1 MMARCATAKAI
12 LFGVAA
18 AALVAFGTGGAIA
31 QSGAAA
37 PGYPKA
43 PIKIIV
49 PFPPGGGTDLLAR
62 IVGDRMNA
70 DWGQPVIVENRPGAN
85 TIIGAELAARAA
97 PDGYTLL
104 AAMDVTMVM
113 NPVSG
118 MTLPYDPLKDF
129 SPITLLAK
137 NGNLLSVRAA
147 DGPQTLQE
155 LIAKGKAEPGKLTFG
170 GGVPV
175 ARLAGFLVAKE
186 AGFDAVMVPYKGSAE
201 ALQGLLTHSV
211 DFVVDGIAT
220 TLPFVTSGQF
230 RALAKLD
237 QRPITAL
244 PNVPTI
250 QTAANLPHFDDITAW
265 TALVAPAG
273 TPTAIIDKIQ
283 REVAQ
288 IYADPKIAKRL
299 VDLGISGATST
310 PQELG
315 DFNRRE
321 IDRWSAVVKKYNVTF

>member
-1 MMARCATAKAI
+1 MPFFVPGR
-12 LFGVAA
+12 LFSGIAA
-18 AALVAFGTGGAIA
+18 AVLLTVLAN
-31 QSGAAA
+31 GAAA
-37 PGYPKA
+37 QNDTAGYPNA

-62 IVGDRMNA
+62 LIGDRMST
-70 DWGQPVIVENRPGAN
+70 DWGQPVIIENRPGAN
-85 TIIGAELAARAA
+85 TIIGAELAARAT

-147 DGPQTLQE
+147 DGPQTVQE
-155 LIAKGKAEPGKLTFG
+155 LIAKGKVEPGKLTFG

-175 ARLAGFLVAKE
+175 ARLAGFLFAT
-186 AGFDAVMVPYKGSAE
+186 E
-201 ALQGLLTHSV
+201 ALQGMLTHSV
-211 DFVVDGIAT
+211 DFVIDGIAT

-230 RALAKLD
+230 RALAKFD
-237 QRPITAL
+237 QRPIAAL
-244 PNVPTI
+244 PDVPII
-250 QTAANLPHFDDITAW
+250 QTAANLLHFDDITAW
-265 TALVAPAG
+265 TALVAPTG
-273 TPTAIIDKIQ
+273 TPAAVIDKIQ

-288 IYADPKIAKRL
+288 IYADPKIANRL
-299 VDLGISGATST
+299 IDLGIAGATST

-321 IDRWSAVVKKYNVTF
+321 IERWSAVVKRYNISF

>member
-1 MMARCATAKAI
+1 MRSRTRLVSI
-12 LFGVAA
+12 LFGLAA
-18 AALVAFGTGGAIA
+18 AALTAFGAGRAVAQNGA
-31 QSGAAA
+31 GAAN
-37 PGYPKA
+37 YPNA

-62 IVGDRMNA
+62 IVGDRMTA
-70 DWGQPVIVENRPGAN
+70 DWGQPVVVENRPGAN
-85 TIIGAELAARAA
+85 TIIGAELAAKAA

-118 MTLPYDPLKDF
+118 MTLPYDPIKDF
-129 SPITLLAK
+129 APITLLAK

-147 DGPQTLQE
+147 DGPQTLQD

-175 ARLAGFLVAKE
+175 ARLAGILFAKKT
-186 AGFDAVMVPYKGSAE
+186 GFDAVMVSYKGSAE
-201 ALQGLLTHSV
+201 TLQGLLTHSV

-220 TLPFVTSGQF
+220 TLPFVSNGQF

-237 QRPITAL
+237 QRPIAAL
-244 PNVPTI
+244 PTVPTI
-250 QTAANLPHFDDITAW
+250 QAAANLPQFDDITAW
-265 TALVAPAG
+265 TALVAPAA
-273 TPTAIIDKIQ
+273 TPAAIVDKIS
-283 REVAQ
+283 REVAK
-288 IYADPKIAKRL
+288 IYADPKVAKHL
-299 VDLGISGATST
+299 VDLGIAGATST
-310 PQELG
+310 PQQLG

-321 IDRWSAVVKKYNVTF
+321 IERWTAVVKKYNITF